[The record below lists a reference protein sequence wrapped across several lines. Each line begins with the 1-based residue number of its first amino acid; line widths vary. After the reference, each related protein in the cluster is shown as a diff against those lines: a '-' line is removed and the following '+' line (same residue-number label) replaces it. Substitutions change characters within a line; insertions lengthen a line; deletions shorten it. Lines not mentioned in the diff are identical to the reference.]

1 MASSDNIIKRE
12 TDTKANKGQI
22 SAQSYDS
29 ETKRTVTSPTL
40 TKETTT
46 QTDDAATTSERKVG
60 NVTETRTSSGV
71 GTVTTTN
78 EDKGVVLRFT
88 IPIQQ
93 RNPIVRSE

>member
-1 MASSDNIIKRE
+1 MASSDNIITRV
-12 TDTKANKGQI
+12 TDTTATKGQI

-29 ETKRTVTSPTL
+29 QTTRTVTIPAL

-46 QTDDAATTSERKVG
+46 QLDDTANTSERKVG
-60 NVTETRTSSGV
+60 DVTETRTSSGV